1 MNELRVKL
9 TFTEPVLGTASGNPE
24 LHREYIASKAPD
36 AAKIEDE
43 VASLGVDAVEEKQ
56 MTLFPKL
63 EDGTPFVW
71 DYQIR
76 GFFKSACKAMNM
88 ADGHTKLTA
97 YKTKIDQLVF
107 IKERKIPFVFD
118 GEMGVLQRPLRAE
131 TAQGPRVALASSE
144 TIPAGATIEF
154 TIMCLNKDL
163 MKNVIEWLDYGIY
176 SGLGQWRSGSYG
188 RFTWE
193 DIGAKDKQMKRTAA

>member
-1 MNELRVKL
+1 MTEMRVRL
-9 TFTEPVLGTASGNPE
+9 TFTEPVLGTASGNPD

-43 VASLGVDAVEEKQ
+43 VAALGVDAVEEKQ
-56 MTLFPKL
+56 MTLFPRL
-63 EDGTPFVW
+63 DDGTPFLW
-71 DYQIR
+71 DYQVR

-88 ADGHTKLTA
+88 ADGHVKLTA

-107 IKERKIPFVFD
+107 IKERKIPFNFD

-144 TIPAGATIEF
+144 TVPEGATVEF
-154 TIMCLNKDL
+154 TIKCLNKDL
-163 MKNVIEWLDYGIY
+163 LKNIIEWLDYGEF
-176 SGLGQWRSGSYG
+176 SGIGQWRSGSYG

-193 DIGAKDKQMKRTAA
+193 DLTAKEK

>member
-1 MNELRVKL
+1 MTELKVKL
-9 TFTEPVLGTASGNPE
+9 TFIEPVLGTASGNPE

-36 AAKIEDE
+36 AAKLEDE
-43 VASLGVDAVEEKQ
+43 VAALGVDAVEEKQ
-56 MTLFPKL
+56 MTLFPRL

-76 GFFKSACKAMNM
+76 GFFKSACKAMNS

-107 IKERKIPFVFD
+107 IKERKIPFQFD
-118 GEMGVLQRPLRAE
+118 GEMDVLQRPLRAE

-144 TIPAGATIEF
+144 MIPAGATIEF
-154 TIMCLNKDL
+154 TIKSLNKDL
-163 MKNVIEWLDYGIY
+163 MKNVVEWLDYGEL

-188 RFTWE
+188 RFTWQDMSVKE
-193 DIGAKDKQMKRTAA
+193 K